1 MARLNIESSL
11 DLSGFNRM
19 EQRVNIIKN
28 LIRLQGQVLKKGYR
42 EAIILGR
49 NAIKTSYLRH
59 YRVRSGNMRKSF
71 KYKAP
76 RLNYNAKKPIEFTTF
91 AKRPQGALYAI
102 LDKGTQERSYITKKG
117 NVKNTGR
124 IKATNYRDAGIDSSM
139 PRIKTIIDDTV
150 REAVRNSTTQ
160 HLTTRRS
167 V

>member
-11 DLSGFNRM
+11 DLSGFNKM
-19 EQRVNIIKN
+19 EQRVNIIRN
-28 LIRLQGQVLKKGYR
+28 LIRLQGPVLKKGYR

-49 NAIKTSYLRH
+49 NSIKASYLRH
-59 YRVRSGNMRKSF
+59 YKVRSGNMRKSF

-76 RLNYNAKKPIEFTTF
+76 RLNYNSKKPIEFTTF

-102 LDKGTQERSYITKKG
+102 LNKGTVERSYVTSKG
-117 NVKNTGR
+117 NVKSTGR
-124 IKATNYRDAGIDSSM
+124 IKATNYEDSGIDSAM
-139 PRIKTIIDDTV
+139 PKIKSIIDDTV
-150 REAVRNSTTQ
+150 QEAVRNSTTQ